1 MFKKIDHIHNK
12 RSQVTYEL
20 RIIKKK
26 TVMSVVAVRDI
37 KTTYEIS
44 RNSWQG
50 DPCVPRQF
58 MWDGLNCSNTDTS
71 TPRIT
76 YL

>member
-1 MFKKIDHIHNK
+1 
-12 RSQVTYEL
+12 
-20 RIIKKK
+20 
-26 TVMSVVAVRDI
+26 MSVVAVQNI

-58 MWDGLNCSNTDTS
+58 MWEGLNCSDTDMS
-71 TPRIT
+71 TRPRIT
-76 YL
+76 SL